1 MIRKN
6 CLFHALGNEI
16 SGKALSHII
25 YGRQYYAAV
34 ILSVFRT
41 NFPSAVAIITLS
53 KIFCLKI
60 CDTALRKTFIPA
72 VKSWGIFPAD
82 FTFFRDKITP
92 PHNFLFNLTKI
103 FESCT

>member
-6 CLFHALGNEI
+6 CLFHAFGNEI

-41 NFPSAVAIITLS
+41 NFPSAVTIITLS

-60 CDTALRKTFIPA
+60 CDTALRKNFYSGSKIL
-72 VKSWGIFPAD
+72 GNFPRG
-82 FTFFRDKITP
+82 FYFFSGQNYP
-92 PHNFLFNLTKI
+92 PP
-103 FESCT
+103 

>member
-34 ILSVFRT
+34 ILSVFKT
-41 NFPSAVAIITLS
+41 NFPSAVTIITLS
-53 KIFCLKI
+53 KIFYLKI
-60 CDTALRKTFIPA
+60 CDAALQK
-72 VKSWGIFPAD
+72 KLL
-82 FTFFRDKITP
+82 FRQ
-92 PHNFLFNLTKI
+92 
-103 FESCT
+103 